1 MISVQFKSVAVYT
14 PVLSCAILLQGISIL
29 SAIDDIQ
36 QLLDDHI
43 IKAQTMKGSPF
54 IKPYED
60 EMNEWEAKL
69 LTMQDILDNWL
80 KVSSVRIIIS

>member
-1 MISVQFKSVAVYT
+1 
-14 PVLSCAILLQGISIL
+14 LQGISIL

-54 IKPYED
+54 IKPYEV
-60 EMNEWEAKL
+60 EMTDWETKL

-80 KVSSVRIIIS
+80 KVSVQSIGVYFRLDLHVRVGSGPDHFLAL

>member
-1 MISVQFKSVAVYT
+1 MRM
-14 PVLSCAILLQGISIL
+14 QGISIL

-43 IKAQTMKGSPF
+43 VKAQTMKGSPF
-54 IKPYED
+54 IKPYEL
-60 EMNEWEAKL
+60 EMNEWETKL

-80 KVSSVRIIIS
+80 KVSVIHTPHRLC

>member
-1 MISVQFKSVAVYT
+1 VF
-14 PVLSCAILLQGISIL
+14 QGISIL

-80 KVSSVRIIIS
+80 KVSVHIIAL